1 MTFTPG
7 QQTHVKVM
15 RAVLA
20 GVLDTPL
27 VLKGGTALLL
37 CHGLDRFS
45 EDLDFDAPKK
55 LNLESRIENA
65 LAPLCQSCRL
75 TRTKDTDT
83 VQRYRIE
90 YLMGGLEGR
99 LKVEV
104 SCRDPIAPQ
113 DVIERSGIRTYAV
126 QRLIEQK
133 LNALSGRTAARD
145 LYDVHFLAK
154 HHRAEFTAKDV
165 ARLKGMLASVNELE
179 ARFRPAFEEDDLFR
193 HQCDLLPALILEIEG
208 ALA

>member
-1 MTFTPG
+1 MTFTPA

-20 GVLDTPL
+20 AVLDTPL

-65 LAPLCQSCRL
+65 LTPLCQSCRL

-90 YLMGGLEGR
+90 YMMGGLEGR

-104 SCRDPIAPQ
+104 SCRDPIAAE
-113 DVIERSGIRTYAV
+113 DVIERSGIRAYAV
-126 QRLIEQK
+126 RRLIEQK

-154 HHRAEFTAKDV
+154 NHRAEFTTQNID
-165 ARLKGMLASVNELE
+165 RLRRMIASVNDLE

-193 HQCDLLPALILEIEG
+193 HQCDLLPALILEMDRV
-208 ALA
+208 LA

>member
-7 QQTHVKVM
+7 QQTHVDVM

-20 GVLDTPL
+20 AVRDTRL

-37 CHGLDRFS
+37 CYDLDRFS

-55 LNLESRIENA
+55 FHLESRLGHA
-65 LAPLCQSCRL
+65 VRSLAQSVRL
-75 TRTKDTDT
+75 TRTKDTET

-90 YLMGGLEGR
+90 YVVGGTEGR

-104 SCRDPIAPQ
+104 SCRDAIDSG
-113 DVIERSGIRTYAV
+113 DVVEREGIRTYRAA
-126 QRLIEQK
+126 RLVEQK
-133 LNALSGRTAARD
+133 IAALEGRTAARD
-145 LYDVHFLAK
+145 LYDVHFLVK
-154 HHRAEFTAKDV
+154 NFRAEFGQESAG
-165 ARLKGMLASVNELE
+165 RLRNAAANLNELE

-193 HQCDLLPALILEIEG
+193 HQAGLLSALILEIQES
-208 ALA
+208 LA

>member
-15 RAVLA
+15 RAVLTA
-20 GVLDTPL
+20 VLDTPL

-65 LAPLCQSCRL
+65 LGAVCRSIRL

-90 YLMGGLEGR
+90 YVMGDVEGR

-104 SCRDPIAPQ
+104 SCRDHIAPD
-113 DVIERSGIRTYAV
+113 DVIERYGIRTYAV
-126 QRLIEQK
+126 RRLIVQK
-133 LNALSGRTAARD
+133 LDALSGRTAARD
-145 LYDVHFLAK
+145 LYDVHFLVK
-154 HHRAEFTAKDV
+154 HHRGEFTTENV
-165 ARLKGMLASVNELE
+165 VRLRGMTANMNELE

-193 HQCDLLPALILEIEG
+193 PQSELLPALILEMQE
-208 ALA
+208 ALG